1 MAWEFSLI
9 LGYESPLREFFSF
22 LSFDIQSPNL
32 IASELIPEHL
42 VSQIQ
47 IELVSLCIAPE

>member
-1 MAWEFSLI
+1 MAWKFSLI
-9 LGYESPLREFFSF
+9 LGNESPLREFFRL
-22 LSFDIQSPNL
+22 LSFDIQSPYL

-47 IELVSLCIAPE
+47 IELVSLGIAPE